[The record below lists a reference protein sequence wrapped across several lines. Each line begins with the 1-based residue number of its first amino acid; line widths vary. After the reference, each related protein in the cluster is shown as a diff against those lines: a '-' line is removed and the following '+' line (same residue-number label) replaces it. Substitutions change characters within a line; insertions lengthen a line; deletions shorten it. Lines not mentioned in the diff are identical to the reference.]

1 MKFGTAFFKL
11 FRKND
16 PHTSAEAAGKV
27 DTTKLEQMVYETI
40 KKFGEKGCI
49 SDDVLAV
56 YPYLPYSSVTAR
68 YKSLM
73 DKGLID
79 VIGVRTGRSGR
90 NQRVMVTCDHK
101 EKKT

>member
-1 MKFGTAFFKL
+1 MNFGTAFFKL

-16 PHTSAEAAGKV
+16 PQTSFEAAEKV

-56 YPYLPYSSVTAR
+56 YPFLPYSSVTAR
-68 YKSLM
+68 YKALM

-79 VIGVRTGRSGR
+79 VIGTRTGRSGR
-90 NQRVMVTCDHK
+90 NQRVMVACEYK
-101 EKKT
+101 GQI